1 MAENTNDKI
10 LELEAKIKSLQL
22 ENAFLS
28 SNAEDITLISSISEK
43 IGSLTKIEVI
53 FNEVV
58 EKISILKNIPYCA
71 IGTLNGNNIN
81 IDSEYSSFSE
91 KKLFARLSLSP
102 LFAADL
108 LKETI
113 IIKNYDSSENTIAT
127 KIKTNEFSPNSFLI
141 TIFSNNMIKD
151 KVLIC
156 IDTNMKDYLFSTKK
170 TLLQA
175 LSILNSRI
183 DNLQLMHE
191 ITNQNQHLERRV
203 AERTNKLKE
212 EYESRIKFEN
222 ELKMS
227 NERFRTIFDSINDGI
242 FVHEIETG
250 RILELNTR
258 AHEMLG
264 YNNKEM
270 LNLKVGDFSEGIP
283 PYTQYEALK
292 WIKAAVAGEPQL
304 FEWRA
309 KRKDG
314 SIIWVEVNMKL
325 AIIGGQKRVL
335 VSSRDISEKKTLKQ
349 VIEDSESITKILF
362 DHSSI
367 QIWEENF
374 AEVKR
379 YIDNLKREG
388 VKYFEAYFNENPE
401 KLQEI
406 AGLVK
411 INSVN
416 KKTLEFYNVSS
427 MDELKLNLP
436 SWFVESSWSV
446 FKDEIVALAN
456 NKDRFEGEI
465 TVQTGNG
472 ELKHLFL
479 SLSVPPSNIKDLKRV
494 IISFVDITDRKNAE
508 ENLEAKVL
516 ERTAQLEEAN
526 RDLEELN
533 EVFMNR
539 ELRVMELREE
549 VERLKNKLNNI

>member
-1 MAENTNDKI
+1 MIKKKIIIFKNVNFKSITNTNFHKFSTIISSTLLSVSEKKALLIYEKLINYDVFKNNAPLLYIDYTNLNGRYGKI
-10 LELEAKIKSLQL
+10 LNIVEKFNNNPSDLFFLQL
-22 ENAFLS
+22 MKSYVNYYITGIGLS
-28 SNAEDITLISSISEK
+28 VLDIKKPKEFETFHIVLR
-43 IGSLTKIEVI
+43 GR
-53 FNEVV
+53 FYGYC
-58 EKISILKNIPYCA
+58 ILKN
-71 IGTLNGNNIN
+71 
-81 IDSEYSSFSE
+81 
-91 KKLFARLSLSP
+91 ARL
-102 LFAADL
+102 
-108 LKETI
+108 
-113 IIKNYDSSENTIAT
+113 DS
-127 KIKTNEFSPNSFLI
+127 
-141 TIFSNNMIKD
+141 
-151 KVLIC
+151 
-156 IDTNMKDYLFSTKK
+156 
-170 TLLQA
+170 
-175 LSILNSRI
+175 
-183 DNLQLMHE
+183 
-191 ITNQNQHLERRV
+191 
-203 AERTNKLKE
+203 
-212 EYESRIKFEN
+212 
-222 ELKMS
+222 
-227 NERFRTIFDSINDGI
+227 
-242 FVHEIETG
+242 
-250 RILELNTR
+250 
-258 AHEMLG
+258 
-264 YNNKEM
+264 
-270 LNLKVGDFSEGIP
+270 NLKKE
-283 PYTQYEALK
+283 
-292 WIKAAVAGEPQL
+292 
-304 FEWRA
+304 
-309 KRKDG
+309 
-314 SIIWVEVNMKL
+314 
-325 AIIGGQKRVL
+325 
-335 VSSRDISEKKTLKQ
+335 
-349 VIEDSESITKILF
+349 ITKILF

-406 AGLVK
+406 ASLVK

-427 MDELKLNLP
+427 MDELKLSLP

-549 VERLKNKLNNI
+549 VERLKNKLNNIHY